1 MELPD
6 VISICIEVARALEDL
21 RIPYLVGG
29 SIVSAIY
36 GEPRTT
42 VDADLVADLQPQHI
56 QPFTA
61 ALSKDFYVEP
71 ERMADAIRQ
80 RASFNLIHHRT
91 GLKVDIFVFKN
102 NPLARQEMARR
113 QRIAPLPDL
122 GEVSMATAED
132 IILQKLHWYQIGNG
146 ISDRQWR
153 DILGVLKVQGK
164 RLDFGYLKEWAPHL
178 GVEDLLRQA
187 YEDAG
192 IDPDPAT

>member
-1 MELPD
+1 MELPNIIR
-6 VISICIEVARALEDL
+6 ISIEVARVLEDL
-21 RIPYLVGG
+21 RIPYLFGG

-61 ALSKDFYVEP
+61 ALAKDFYVEP
-71 ERMADAIRQ
+71 ERMADAIRR
-80 RASFNLIHHRT
+80 RASFNIIHHRT
-91 GLKVDIFVFKN
+91 GLKVDIFIFKN
-102 NPLARQEMARR
+102 SPLARQEMARR

-178 GVEDLLRQA
+178 GVEDLPRRA

-192 IDPDPAT
+192 VDPAV

>member
-1 MELPD
+1 MELPNIIR
-6 VISICIEVARALEDL
+6 ISIEVARVLEDL

-56 QPFTA
+56 QPLTA
-61 ALSKDFYVEP
+61 ALSKDFYIEP
-71 ERMADAIRQ
+71 ERMADAIRR
-80 RASFNLIHHRT
+80 RASFNIIHHQT
-91 GLKVDIFVFKN
+91 GLKVDIFVLKN
-102 NPLARQEMARR
+102 SPLARQEMARR

-122 GEVSMATAED
+122 GEVAMATAED
-132 IILQKLHWYQIGNG
+132 IILHKLHWYQIGNG

-164 RLDFGYLKEWAPHL
+164 RLDFRYLEEWAPHL

-192 IDPDPAT
+192 VDPAS

>member
-1 MELPD
+1 MELPNIIH
-6 VISICIEVARALEDL
+6 ISIEVARVLEDL
-21 RIPYLVGG
+21 RIPYLIGG

-61 ALSKDFYVEP
+61 ALSKDFYIEP
-71 ERMADAIRQ
+71 ERMADAIRR
-80 RASFNLIHHRT
+80 RASFNIIHHRT

-102 NPLARQEMARR
+102 SPLARQEMARR
-113 QRIAPLPDL
+113 QRIAPLPEL
-122 GEVSMATAED
+122 GEVAMATAED

-164 RLDFGYLKEWAPHL
+164 RLDFEYLEEWAPHL
-178 GVEDLLRQA
+178 GVEDLLWQA

-192 IDPDPAT
+192 IDPAI